1 LAKVVYASKGKSKT
15 STRASR
21 EAVVRTNRIR
31 QADGK
36 YVTHRTIDADSAKF
50 GDALDWV
57 FARNVDKAR
66 DTNKK
71 VTGKRDFEPAKR

>member
-1 LAKVVYASKGKSKT
+1 
-15 STRASR
+15 
-21 EAVVRTNRIR
+21 
-31 QADGK
+31 
-36 YVTHRTIDADSAKF
+36 VTHRTIDADSAKF